1 MKKTLLATVAIAAVV
16 GFASLAAAQAPAGGE
31 AGKGAAPAA
40 AAQEQKAN
48 PGGTVTHQPLG
59 GQPAH
64 KSINPT
70 GQSAQGAPGTTPDA
84 TPGAH
89 APDARMGEGGTPRGA
104 NETDKSGAGV
114 NGQNAGNAPA
124 SRGANVQLSQDQ
136 RSKIMATIGKGSSAR
151 ATTNIRFNISVGA
164 RVPRDVHIA
173 VLPEDVVEIVPQ
185 YEGFD
190 YVMVG
195 DEILIIDP
203 NSLDIIAV
211 IEA

>member
-1 MKKTLLATVAIAAVV
+1 
-16 GFASLAAAQAPAGGE
+16 
-31 AGKGAAPAA
+31 
-40 AAQEQKAN
+40 
-48 PGGTVTHQPLG
+48 
-59 GQPAH
+59 
-64 KSINPT
+64 
-70 GQSAQGAPGTTPDA
+70 
-84 TPGAH
+84 
-89 APDARMGEGGTPRGA
+89 MGEGGTPRGA
-104 NETDKSGAGV
+104 NETDKSSAGV

-136 RSKIMATIGKGSSAR
+136 RSKIMATIGKRSSAC